1 MTYWERQERPDSCR
15 MHAVNACLGK
25 RTYTWPTFLHMCDQF
40 DTVVGLRNTARTEYC
55 AGNGITLFAHALK
68 VAGVDWETLPLAM
81 YRAGSTDD
89 KKTPARLQMAKETA
103 SGAFVYNAGHVW
115 YVKRVGN
122 NSWMKLDSLSGA
134 TPTSLD
140 AIWHDGLGV
149 ELIFQKPLVNAEHS
163 TFSSPIVTPTA
174 VQFPSPFSDIRVL
187 PLAPPPL
194 FSDIQVQFPHPST
207 STRVQF
213 PPPFSDI
220 RVRPS
225 IRVLPPTPPPQRR
238 LALLPRQLP
247 RKPSFLGFTKRR

>member
-1 MTYWERQERPDSCR
+1 MAYWERQERPDSCR
-15 MHAVNACLGK
+15 MHAVNACLGR

-40 DTVVGLRNTARTEYC
+40 DAVVGLKNTARTEYC

-68 VAGVDWETLPLAM
+68 AAGVDWETLPLAM

-115 YVKRVGN
+115 YVKKVGGN
-122 NSWMKLDSLSGA
+122 NWMKLDSLSGA

-149 ELIFQKPLVNAEHS
+149 ELIFEKPLVTTEHS
-163 TFSSPIVTPTA
+163 TFPSPILTPSV

-187 PLAPPPL
+187 PSAP
-194 FSDIQVQFPHPST
+194 
-207 STRVQF
+207 
-213 PPPFSDI
+213 
-220 RVRPS
+220 RPS
-225 IRVLPPTPPPQRR
+225 IRVLQSAPHPPIRVLPPAPNPPIRVLPPVPPPRR
-238 LALLPRQLP
+238 PTLLPRQLP
-247 RKPSFLGFTKRR
+247 RKPSFLGFTKMR